1 MQIVSR
7 SLFLALQS
15 ALADR
20 RVIVLTGMRRV
31 GKTTTVK
38 WLLDQVQSSNQLY
51 TRDYKEL

>member
-1 MQIVSR
+1 MQIVPR
-7 SLFLALQS
+7 LLFSVLQS